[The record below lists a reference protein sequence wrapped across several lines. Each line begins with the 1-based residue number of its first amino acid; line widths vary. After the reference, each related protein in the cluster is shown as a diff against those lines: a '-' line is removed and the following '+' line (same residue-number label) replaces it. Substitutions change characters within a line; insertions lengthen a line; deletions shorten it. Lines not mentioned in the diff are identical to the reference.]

1 MSDYDSMIFS
11 NKQFFPYLIL
21 LVILFASSILLAE
34 KCQKSI
40 VCQILFLSSNLYLIT
55 LIVYSIYYTVKNR
68 MKKED
73 KVFRYVSDSLLLVI
87 VLVTFIMLSMQAYE
101 K

>member
-21 LVILFASSILLAE
+21 LVILFTSSILLSE
-34 KCQKSI
+34 KCQNSV

-87 VLVTFIMLSMQAYE
+87 VLVTFIMLSMNAYE

>member
-21 LVILFASSILLAE
+21 LVILFAFSILLAE
-34 KCQKSI
+34 KCQNS
-40 VCQILFLSSNLYLIT
+40 VVYQILFLLSNLYLIT

-73 KVFRYVSDSLLLVI
+73 KVFRYVSDSLMLVI
-87 VLVTFIMLSMQAYE
+87 VLVTFIMLSMNAYE

>member
-11 NKQFFPYLIL
+11 NQQFFPYLIL
-21 LVILFASSILLAE
+21 LVILFASSIFLAE
-34 KCQKSI
+34 KCQQSV
-40 VCQILFLSSNLYLIT
+40 VCQILFILSNLYLIT

-73 KVFRYVSDSLLLVI
+73 KVFRYLSDSFMLVVI
-87 VLVTFIMLSMQAYE
+87 IVTFIILSMHVYQ